1 MNPSK
6 RMAIFTRF
14 REANPEPRTE
24 LEYRTPFELLIAVI
38 LSAQATDKSV
48 NIATREL
55 YLVRGHE
62 TRIALR
68 SRNLLGSRGPD
79 PGFSG
84 FEYPLAPRELF
95 LEIAHMY

>member
-48 NIATREL
+48 NVATREL
-55 YLVRGHE
+55 YGMPAHPGQS
-62 TRIALR
+62 LR
-68 SRNLLGSRGPD
+68 SARPD
-79 PGFSG
+79 SSSTSSVS
-84 FEYPLAPRELF
+84 AST
-95 LEIAHMY
+95 A